1 MYGKLNNLK
10 ISVIIPTLNAGKNI
24 RALLNKLLE
33 QTIIPD
39 EIIVIDSSS
48 ADNTKD
54 ICLTFPKVRFIQIEK
69 EDFDHGQTRDKAARL
84 AIGDYILF
92 MTQDAIPADNYY
104 IENLIRPLVQ
114 KNIAMSSGRQIAR
127 IDARYAEK
135 LTRIFNYPEHDFVRC
150 KKDIP
155 EYGIKTFFAS
165 DVCSA
170 YRKRDYIKCGGFPYP
185 IPVGEDMIM
194 AAKFIYAGYSI
205 AYVADARVIH
215 SHNFTL
221 KQQFKRNF
229 DIGVYLTM
237 YKNYFKDVSLNQE
250 GIKMVK
256 FVLLE
261 LMKKGKMIDIIYYIC
276 ECISKLLGNKLGLNF
291 RLLHINYNKN

>member
-1 MYGKLNNLK
+1 MHKKLNNAK

-92 MTQDAIPADNYY
+92 MTQDAVPADNYY

-127 IDARYAEK
+127 IDARYSEK
-135 LTRIFNYPEHDFVRC
+135 LTRIFNYPEYDFVRC

-155 EYGIKTFFAS
+155 EYGIKTFFVS

-170 YRKRDYIKCGGFPYP
+170 YRKKDYIKYGGFPYP

-205 AYVADARVIH
+205 AYVANAEVIH

-229 DIGVYLTM
+229 DIGVYLSM
-237 YKNYFKDVSLNQE
+237 YQVYFSNVSLNNE

-256 FVLLE
+256 FVLLG
-261 LMKKGKMIDIIYYIC
+261 LMKKGKIIDIAYYIS
-276 ECISKLLGNKLGLNF
+276 ECISKLLGNKLGLNYEK
-291 RLLHINYNKN
+291 LHLNLF

>member
-10 ISVIIPTLNAGKNI
+10 ISVIIPTLNAGENI
-24 RALLNKLLE
+24 TSLLNKLLE
-33 QTIIPD
+33 QTITPD

-54 ICLTFPKVRFIQIEK
+54 RCSTFSKVKFIQIKK

-127 IDARYAEK
+127 IDARYSEK
-135 LTRIFNYPEHDFVRC
+135 LTRIFNYPENDFVRS